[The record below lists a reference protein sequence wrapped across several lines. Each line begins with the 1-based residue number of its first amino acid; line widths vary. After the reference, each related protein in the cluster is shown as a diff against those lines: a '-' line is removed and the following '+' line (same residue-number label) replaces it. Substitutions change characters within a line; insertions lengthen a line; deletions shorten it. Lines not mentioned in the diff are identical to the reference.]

1 LTFTGGPHIK
11 LCLFNLH
18 RFRFEISKG
27 ISESYLRHCGTSRH
41 LFLDAAGLELSILPS
56 NLHFV
61 TTSDLILYYFHHIFH
76 LDMFHPDV
84 RDESSKD
91 PFRNH
96 TESIISIDKSVSDEI
111 FLSILIIRLSYQGPL
126 PHQEELL
133 LLHRH
138 SLSLFHLLPISK
150 NTS

>member
-1 LTFTGGPHIK
+1 MTITGGPHIK

-18 RFRFEISKG
+18 RFRFEISKD
-27 ISESYLRHCGTSRH
+27 ISETYLRHCGTSRH
-41 LFLDAAGLELSILPS
+41 LFLEVAGLELSIPCPS

-61 TTSDLILYYFHHIFH
+61 TTSDLILYYFHRIFH

-96 TESIISIDKSVSDEI
+96 TESIIPIDEGVSDERVI
-111 FLSILIIRLSYQGPL
+111 YFCPS
-126 PHQEELL
+126 
-133 LLHRH
+133 
-138 SLSLFHLLPISK
+138 
-150 NTS
+150 